1 MKREYNKRWLLDA
14 IVDASLEVLDHDD
27 IIRNLIDLYEER
39 KDINWLLYDLVDAGY
54 GSDELEEFGFSSE
67 DIEIM
72 GNRSMHG
79 LGPE

>member
-1 MKREYNKRWLLDA
+1 MKRELNKRLLLA
-14 IVDASLEVLDHDD
+14 TIVDASLEVMEYDD
-27 IIRNLIDLYEER
+27 LIEVLIDNYAEH
-39 KDINWLLYDLVDAGY
+39 KDISWLLYDLVDVGY
-54 GSDELEEFGFSSE
+54 GSDDLEQYGFSSE

>member
-1 MKREYNKRWLLDA
+1 MKRELNKRLLLEN
-14 IVDASLEVLDHDD
+14 IIGASYEVMTEDD
-27 IIRNLIDLYEER
+27 LIRALIDNYEEH
-39 KDINWLLYDLVDAGY
+39 KDISWLLYDLVDAGFD
-54 GSDELEEFGFSSE
+54 SDDLEQYGFSSE

>member
-39 KDINWLLYDLVDAGY
+39 KDISWLLYDLVDAGY
-54 GSDELEEFGFSSE
+54 GSDELEEFGFSSD
-67 DIEIM
+67 DIEYM
-72 GNRSMHG
+72 ATRSMLG